1 MGREMGCENPSRA
14 AGRVARSAKTR
25 RNPGG
30 KKGARERTDRFA
42 SFRVISC
49 HFAYFFAFYR
59 VLRAFVLVYA
69 ILHPFCTVQRVVSRT
84 LISREMRPGEA
95 FPVENPFSPAAP
107 AKTRPA
113 RDG

>member
-1 MGREMGCENPSRA
+1 MGREMGCENPPQSR
-14 AGRVARSAKTR
+14 REKR
-25 RNPGG
+25 
-30 KKGARERTDRFA
+30 GARAHGPFRVISRHFA
-42 SFRVISC
+42 SFRVISRI
-49 HFAYFFAFYR
+49 FFAFYR
-59 VLRAFVLVYA
+59 VLRAFVLVCA